1 MRFLTG
7 CFSFYLLRL
16 SKIKQDDQNIIYF
29 RYTFSLKQELV
40 QAQKISELKEAETIN
55 TKDMNIQYQNE
66 IQKLKNELRT

>member
-1 MRFLTG
+1 
-7 CFSFYLLRL
+7 
-16 SKIKQDDQNIIYF
+16 
-29 RYTFSLKQELV
+29 LKQELV